1 MDYAFLIMGPYDPAR
16 DDVRFPGRVSTTRM
30 IGVPD
35 IITAEKIAAKL
46 KVKATGQSSCA
57 VLSENTEQSASSR
70 PQATQ

>member
-57 VLSENTEQSASSR
+57 VLSEKTEQSLFL
-70 PQATQ
+70 